1 MRTEGIMAVEHFSR
15 MWRVAPCPG
24 ASLLALLSLADNAG
38 GSGHHDDLWDD
49 AQLSAVAH
57 AARVSATALQ
67 HDLKALEVDGLIAEL
82 TIGQNRI
89 RCWLACLEQRGPA
102 LAPGGNHQ

>member
-1 MRTEGIMAVEHFSR
+1 MTLSHFSNV
-15 MWRVAPCPG
+15 WGVAPCSG

-38 GSGHHDDLWDD
+38 GSGDPNDLWAD

-57 AARVSATALQ
+57 AARVNATALQ
-67 HDLKALEVDGLIAEL
+67 HILKMLEVDGLISEL
-82 TIGQNRI
+82 TVRQCRI
-89 RCWLACLEQRGPA
+89 RCWLACLEQCGPD